1 MKLKL
6 DENLGNRGATLFRDA
21 GHDVATVVEQNLTST
36 PDGDLLTICYSEE
49 RALVTLDMD
58 FSNPLVFEPDKY
70 SGIAVLRLPA
80 RIVPDDLWAACR
92 VLIAALSKSDLRGKL
107 WIVQRDRVREYR
119 PEQSS

>member
-6 DENLGNRGATLFRDA
+6 DENLGNRGAVLFRAA

-36 PDGDLLTICYSEE
+36 PDCDLLAICHSEE

-58 FSNPLVFEPDKY
+58 FSNPLVFEPTQY
-70 SGIAVLRLPA
+70 SGIAVLRLPSQ
-80 RIVPDDLWAACR
+80 IVPDDLWAACR
-92 VLIAALSKSDLRGKL
+92 VLIAAMSKSDLRGKL

-119 PEQSS
+119 PVG

>member
-6 DENLGNRGATLFRDA
+6 DENLGHRGATLFRAA

-36 PDGDLLTICYSEE
+36 PDSDLLTICHSEE
-49 RALVTLDMD
+49 QALVTLDMD
-58 FSNPLVFEPDKY
+58 FSNPLVFEPDKF

-92 VLIAALSKSDLRGKL
+92 VLIAAMSKSDLQGKL

-119 PEQSS
+119 PEQRS

>member
-6 DENLGNRGATLFRDA
+6 DENLGNRGATLFHAA

-36 PDGDLLTICYSEE
+36 PDCDLLTICHSEE

-92 VLIAALSKSDLRGKL
+92 VLIAAMSKSDLRGKL

-119 PEQSS
+119 PDQRS

>member
-6 DENLGNRGATLFRDA
+6 DENLGNRGASLFRDA
-21 GHDVATVVEQNLTST
+21 GHDVATVVEQKLTST
-36 PDGDLLTICYSEE
+36 PDSDLLTICHSEE

-58 FSNPLVFEPDKY
+58 FSNPLVFQPDKY
-70 SGIAVLRLPA
+70 FGIAVLRLPA

-92 VLIAALSKSDLRGKL
+92 ILIAAMSKSDLRGKL

-119 PEQSS
+119 AVD

>member
-6 DENLGNRGATLFRDA
+6 DENLGNRGAELFRAA
-21 GHDVATVVEQNLTST
+21 GHDVATVVEQNLIST
-36 PDGDLLTICYSEE
+36 PDCDLLTICHSEE

-58 FSNPLVFEPDKY
+58 FSNPLVFEPTQY

-80 RIVPDDLWAACR
+80 RIVPEDLWAACR
-92 VLIAALSKSDLRGKL
+92 VLITAMSKSDLRGKL

-119 PEQSS
+119 PAS